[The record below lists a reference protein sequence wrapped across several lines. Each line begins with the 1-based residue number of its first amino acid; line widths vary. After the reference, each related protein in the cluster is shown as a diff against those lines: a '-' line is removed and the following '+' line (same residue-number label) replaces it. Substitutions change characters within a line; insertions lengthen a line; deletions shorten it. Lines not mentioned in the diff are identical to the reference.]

1 MPFSLVK
8 VYVIVFVSWCL
19 GNFFHCY
26 DSFHNIF
33 DLLAHTL
40 DCFKNMDEIR
50 LKLNDDNVS

>member
-1 MPFSLVK
+1 MFIGQGLRDCVCKLVSS
-8 VYVIVFVSWCL
+8 FL
-19 GNFFHCY
+19 HCY

-50 LKLNDDNVS
+50 LKLNDDKVS